1 MKNIKDAI
9 EQLDNEIESLKE
21 NFIITAP
28 LLINSEIDALDKII
42 DKSIMLGELYSRRD
56 LSFESLIDSIHKQNV
71 NAGWWTNIET
81 GESLVSLSGEKPKR
95 NIPEMLMLIVTEIS
109 EAMEGHRE
117 NLMDDK
123 LPHRPMLEV
132 ELADAVIRICDMAGG
147 LNLDLVG
154 AINEKHQYNSQ
165 REDHKLENRLKA
177 NGKKY

>member
-1 MKNIKDAI
+1 MKNIDDAI
-9 EQLDNEIESLKE
+9 EQLDSEIESLKE
-21 NFIITAP
+21 KFIITAP
-28 LLINSEIDALDKII
+28 LLMNSEIDELDKII
-42 DKSIMLGELYSRRD
+42 DKSIMIGELYGRRD
-56 LSFESLIDSIHKQNV
+56 LSLESLIKSIHQQNV
-71 NAGWWTNIET
+71 DAGWWTNIET
-81 GESLVSLSGEKPKR
+81 GESLVSLSEEKPKR

-109 EAMEGHRE
+109 EAMEGHRK

-154 AINEKHQYNSQ
+154 AINEKRQYNSQ

-177 NGKKY
+177 DGKKY

>member
-1 MKNIKDAI
+1 MENINYAI
-9 EQLDNEIESLKE
+9 ELIDSEIENLKE
-21 NFIITAP
+21 
-28 LLINSEIDALDKII
+28 SII
-42 DKSIMLGELYSRRD
+42 DQHHLSNDEAEELEILIEKSIKFGELVGQRD
-56 LSFESLIDSIHKQNV
+56 LSFESLIHSIHKQNV
-71 NAGWWTNIET
+71 DAGWWTNIQT

-95 NIPEMLMLIVTEIS
+95 NIPEMLMLVVTEIL
-109 EAMEGHRE
+109 EAMEGHRK

-154 AINEKHQYNSQ
+154 AINEKRQYNSQ

-177 NGKKY
+177 DGKKY